1 MICTTDYSG
10 SLLFIF
16 ENGKAA
22 KVPLS
27 AYATKTNRKKLA
39 NAYSDKSPLVKLL
52 FLPEDTDVFI
62 RSSGNRG
69 VLVHTSEIAEKT
81 TRSTQGVQVMTLKGK
96 HIVAAAELP
105 EGERLEAIQSFRVKS
120 IPAAGKLTKD
130 LEEANQ
136 MSLL

>member
-1 MICTTDYSG
+1 M
-10 SLLFIF
+10 
-16 ENGKAA
+16 
-22 KVPLS
+22 
-27 AYATKTNRKKLA
+27 
-39 NAYSDKSPLVKLL
+39 
-52 FLPEDTDVFI
+52 
-62 RSSGNRG
+62 
-69 VLVHTSEIAEKT
+69 HTSEIAEKT

-130 LEEANQ
+130 LEGANQ